1 MWVVVRIRFD
11 KMFGKK
17 VLVPTMHVDCS
28 QYWKMLIA
36 NVSRKVLVPTIYVG
50 CSHFLFRIILW
61 NNVRFSTHDI
71 RGL

>member
-17 VLVPTMHVDCS
+17 VLVPT
-28 QYWKMLIA
+28 
-36 NVSRKVLVPTIYVG
+36 IYVG
-50 CSHFLFRIILW
+50 CSMHTISNEINFYKS
-61 NNVRFSTHDI
+61 FSTHDI

>member
-36 NVSRKVLVPTIYVG
+36 NVSRKVLVPTMHVG
-50 CSHFLFRIILW
+50 CSEYK
-61 NNVRFSTHDI
+61 RFND
-71 RGL
+71 LVLKKF